1 MTTSQEKLTDAAL
14 RDQVALACRIL
25 ATEGYADLTLGHVSV
40 RAPDGKT
47 MYIKRKG
54 PGLHEIEPHDVLV
67 HDIGDDAAL
76 KTTPHMHFEAVLH
89 TEAYKMR
96 DDVGA
101 VIHSHPPYGTALG
114 ATKAAF
120 EYLCHD
126 DVLFADGVAR
136 FPDRFELIT
145 EPEQGRKVAE
155 ALGRCRVVLLQNHGV
170 VIVGEDIRWATL
182 AAITLERSI
191 RIQMIAR
198 QLGELSPITQEQAKA
213 FFPQKYAD
221 RFLDEYWAAWQRAV
235 FRNRGADAP
244 QQVRH

>member
-1 MTTSQEKLTDAAL
+1 MGISADKLTDDAL
-14 RDQVALACRIL
+14 RDQVALGCRTI
-25 ATEGYADLTLGHVSV
+25 ASEGYADLTLGHVSV
-40 RAPDGKT
+40 RGPDGKT

-96 DDVGA
+96 DDIGA

-114 ATKAAF
+114 ATNAAF

-136 FPDRFELIT
+136 YPDRFELIT
-145 EPEQGRKVAE
+145 EPEQGRHVAQTLGNCR
-155 ALGRCRVVLLQNHGV
+155 ALLLANHGV
-170 VIVGEDIRWATL
+170 VIVGEDIRWAVL
-182 AAITLERSI
+182 AAITLERAI
-191 RIQMIAR
+191 RIQMLAR
-198 QLGELSPITQEQAKA
+198 QLGELSPISQQQAKA
-213 FFPQKYAD
+213 FFPQKYSD
-221 RFLDEYWAAWQRAV
+221 RFLDEYWAGWQRGT
-235 FRNRGADAP
+235 FRNRGQDAP
-244 QQVRH
+244 QQVGS